1 MRADKQ
7 ATKNLRDVRAHWRQA
22 MTLPPGINIRHVIE
36 PEGLNRVYRGD
47 CVDVMKSV
55 PAGSIDMI
63 FADPPYNLQLT
74 HGLKRPDQTE
84 VVGVKQ
90 DWDRFDS
97 FDAYD
102 LFTHEWLSEAR
113 RILKDDGTIW
123 VIGSYH
129 NIYRV
134 GSMMQDEGFWI
145 LNDVVWRK
153 TNPMPN
159 FRGTRLANAHET
171 LIWAA
176 KQTTRSGYR
185 FNYRTLKSLND
196 GLQMRSDWV
205 MPICSGD
212 ERCRFADGT
221 TAHPTQKP
229 LALLR
234 RILLTSTKEGD
245 LILDPFFGTGTS
257 GVVAKQLGRNF
268 IGIEADE
275 DYVTL
280 ARSRLEQTE
289 PFHPDVRNNIPEF
302 ERALRIPFSWLIDH
316 NLLNVGDHLYDQHKT
331 HRATIC
337 ADGSLRSGDIT
348 GSIHQLAA
356 KLKGVEAVNGWVFWY
371 LEDGRSIDELRR
383 NLRDHLKNEKLTLS

>member
-1 MRADKQ
+1 
-7 ATKNLRDVRAHWRQA
+7 
-22 MTLPPGINIRHVIE
+22 MTLPAGIHVKHVIAPEGINRI
-36 PEGLNRVYRGD
+36 YRGD
-47 CVDVMKSV
+47 CIEVMKSI
-55 PAGSIDMI
+55 PSGSVDLI
-63 FADPPYNLQLT
+63 FADPPYNLQLS
-74 HGLKRPDQTE
+74 HKLRRPDQTE
-84 VVGVKQ
+84 VAGVHH
-90 DWDRFDS
+90 DWDQFDD

-102 LFTHEWLSEAR
+102 LFTHQWLSEAR
-113 RILKDDGTIW
+113 RVLKDKGAIW

-129 NIYRV
+129 NIYRL
-134 GSMMQDEGFWI
+134 GALLQDAGFWI

-212 ERCRFADGT
+212 ERCKFADGT

-234 RILLTSTKEGD
+234 RIMMMSTEEND
-245 LILDPFFGTGTS
+245 LVLDPFFGTGTT
-257 GVVAKQLGRNF
+257 GVVCKQLGRHF
-268 IGIEADE
+268 IGIEADDE
-275 DYVTL
+275 YVEL
-280 ARSRLEQTE
+280 ARARIAKTDPL
-289 PFHPDVRNNIPEF
+289 PKDLRNNVPEF
-302 ERALRIPFSWLIDH
+302 ERNVRIPFSWLIDH
-316 NLLNVGDHLYDQHKT
+316 GLLSIGDELCDKT
-331 HRATIC
+331 GKKLAIIC
-337 ADGSLRSGDIT
+337 ADGTLKADNSS

-356 KLKGVEAVNGWVFWY
+356 KMQNLDAANGWIYWY
-371 LEDGRSIDELRR
+371 CKNGTPIDNLRRELRES
-383 NLRDHLKNEKLTLS
+383 LKHQGIKL

>member
-1 MRADKQ
+1 
-7 ATKNLRDVRAHWRQA
+7 
-22 MTLPPGINIRHVIE
+22 MTLPAGIDVRHVIE

-47 CVDVMKSV
+47 CVEVMKSIPSASV
-55 PAGSIDMI
+55 DLI

-74 HGLKRPDQTE
+74 HALRRPDKSE
-84 VVGVKQ
+84 VVGVRH
-90 DWDRFDS
+90 DWDRFDD
-97 FDAYD
+97 FDSYD
-102 LFTHEWLSEAR
+102 LFTHEWLAEAR
-113 RILKDDGTIW
+113 RVLKDHGSIW

-205 MPICSGD
+205 MPICHGD
-212 ERCRFADGT
+212 ERCKFADGT

-229 LALLR
+229 LSLLR
-234 RILLTSTKEGD
+234 RVLLTATEEND
-245 LILDPFFGTGTS
+245 LVLDPFFGTGTT
-257 GVVAKQLGRNF
+257 GVACTQLGRNF

-275 DYVTL
+275 DYVAL
-280 ARSRLEQTE
+280 ARDRLVKAE
-289 PFHPDVRNNIPEF
+289 PFAPELRDNVPEF
-302 ERALRIPFSWLIDH
+302 ERKIRIPFSWLVDH
-316 NLLNVGDHLYDQHKT
+316 GLLQVGDVLTDKKK
-331 HRATIC
+331 RFKAKIA
-337 ADGSLRSGDIT
+337 ADGTLVSGNEL

-356 KLKGVEAVNGWVFWY
+356 KLQKLEAANGWIFWHKH
-371 LEDGRSIDELRR
+371 DGTSIDELRR
-383 NLRDHLKNEKLTLS
+383 NLRKKLKDQGLQL